1 MQGGILLLV
10 LLLGVGLFILRIVFN
25 TVLSTNQFNSKKSY
39 ERYLRF
45 HKALEDAGN
54 RLISDENEDIP
65 LLYRMK
71 LFETRSENGDD
82 LLKVIDGRGDLMV
95 NKTGLHYLG
104 VHRRMTWEWSKIMQV
119 SRMKVSLGV
128 ENVSIIVSNRQKV
141 SGVQMSGTREMSS
154 IMCNFITDM
163 KQLMSKSRVSS
174 SKQKGKSEN
183 VNNVYNIVQNFHDS
197 VVQENINLPKEK

>member
-1 MQGGILLLV
+1 MQGGILTCSPPWYRAV
-10 LLLGVGLFILRIVFN
+10 YFK
-25 TVLSTNQFNSKKSY
+25 NSFQHCVINKSVQQQEEF

-141 SGVQMSGTREMSS
+141 SGVQMSGTLKCPQSCVIS
-154 IMCNFITDM
+154 
-163 KQLMSKSRVSS
+163 
-174 SKQKGKSEN
+174 
-183 VNNVYNIVQNFHDS
+183 
-197 VVQENINLPKEK
+197 